1 MCESS
6 SQRILQLSNSHS
18 SSSSSSGGGGGK
30 SSSSSSD
37 GGSNCY
43 QQQQKQYAKPFT
55 KSIKCVSVKV
65 QSWLFIFFLY
75 EMRVVWEGKTL
86 G

>member
-18 SSSSSSGGGGGK
+18 SSSSSSGGGGK

-37 GGSNCY
+37 GGSSNCY